1 MSETSWGDIDP
12 VRAAAQASAP
22 ERLKRFYEVVALEP
36 QANSVALTL
45 DDRPARTPGKRP
57 LVMPVGALA
66 DAVAEEWRTQAEFI
80 DPTAMPATRVAN
92 TTIDGVADNMAD
104 VRDEILKYARS
115 DLICY
120 RAEGPEALCNRQT
133 AAWDPVIDW
142 VEKTFGEKPVL
153 AGGIVHVEQPQGL
166 IDAIAGARLG
176 NLDPFT
182 LNGLYTVT
190 VLTGS
195 AFLALAVH
203 DAFLDPD
210 STWAAAHIDEDW
222 QIEQWGD
229 DEIASVRRAAY
240 RLEFDAAVLC
250 LAGHV

>member
-22 ERLKRFYEVVALEP
+22 ERLKRFYDVVALEP
-36 QANSVALTL
+36 QADGVALTL
-45 DDRPARTPGKRP
+45 DGRPARTPGKRP

-66 DAVAEEWRTQAEFI
+66 DAVAEEWRAQVEFI

-104 VRDEILKYARS
+104 VRDEILKYAQS

-120 RAEGPEALCNRQT
+120 RADKPEALCNRQT
-133 AAWDPVIDW
+133 EAWDPVIEW
-142 VEKTFGEKPVL
+142 IERTFGEKPVL
-153 AGGIVHVEQPQGL
+153 AGGIVHVEQPHGL
-166 IDAIAGARLG
+166 IDVIAGSRLG
-176 NLDPFT
+176 ELDPFT

-203 DAFLDPD
+203 ASFLDPCTAW
-210 STWAAAHIDEDW
+210 SAAHVDEDW

-229 DEIASVRRAAY
+229 DEIASARRAAY
-240 RLEFDAAVLC
+240 RQEFDAAVLC
-250 LAGHV
+250 LPGHV